1 MLHFAKSCQSAICM
15 LQHFRYLLIWFD
27 TKSFKNK
34 KIYPSVKQLHYCFFF
49 NLCRKEYKQNKWIFF
64 LTVHLYE
71 FKFLN
76 VRNFCYHSFI
86 SFKFNYDT
94 DIHFH
99 AKIDNWLF
107 NVLSFTLKKKNW
119 TIVYIIKTKMP
130 MQQKSKIHI
139 CCRAVEKNLSRKY
152 STNKKD
158 V

>member
-34 KIYPSVKQLHYCFFF
+34 KIYPSVKQLHYCFFL

-107 NVLSFTLKKKNW
+107 NVLSFTLKKKKLDNSL
-119 TIVYIIKTKMP
+119 YYKDKNANATKIEDTHMLP
-130 MQQKSKIHI
+130 S
-139 CCRAVEKNLSRKY
+139 CRKNLSRKY